1 MIIESI
7 MTVLK
12 NVLNLLLVINI
23 PELPEQ
29 VMEYVNTFFDYMA
42 SGGGIVANY
51 TPLGYLLVL
60 LGVLIAVDVGIMVYH
75 FVMWIIRK
83 IPMVSMS

>member
-1 MIIESI
+1 MILESI
-7 MTVLK
+7 MSVLK
-12 NVLNLLLVINI
+12 NVLGLLLVFKI
-23 PELPEQ
+23 PPMPEQ
-29 VMEYVNTFFDYMA
+29 ALNYVNSFFDYMA
-42 SGGGIVANY
+42 SGAGILANY

-60 LGVLIAVDVGIMVYH
+60 LGVLLAVDAGIMVYH